1 MVVLYTGSKETII
14 LVQFSFYGNL
24 FLYKNLL
31 FVNIMNGAEKKIKGR
46 SCWALGWH

>member
-24 FLYKNLL
+24 FISRLNLL
-31 FVNIMNGAEKKIKGR
+31 FVNIMNGAEKK
-46 SCWALGWH
+46 

>member
-24 FLYKNLL
+24 FLISQLNLL
-31 FVNIMNGAEKKIKGR
+31 FVNIMNGAEKK
-46 SCWALGWH
+46 